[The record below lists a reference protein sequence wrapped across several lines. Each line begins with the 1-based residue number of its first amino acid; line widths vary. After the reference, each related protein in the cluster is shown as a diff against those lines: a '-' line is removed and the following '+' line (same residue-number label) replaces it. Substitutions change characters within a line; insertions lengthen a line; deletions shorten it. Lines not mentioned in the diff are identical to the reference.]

1 MQCCIGEKESDKIEQ
16 TTHSISICHV
26 SCESKLFFWIFYRP
40 FQSAMS
46 LANQSLGF
54 CYTLS
59 FHNKWTHKNPYTFL
73 FYLRGGGGGGKKNGE
88 GKVNKRRKDNVEM
101 IRAGPGKSIAGE
113 KNTLDFSLRE
123 SAHDTKAS
131 GEGAREIISFL
142 CTEIHHYQRRRRT
155 VRLLVVER
163 ERQTERER
171 QM

>member
-1 MQCCIGEKESDKIEQ
+1 
-16 TTHSISICHV
+16 
-26 SCESKLFFWIFYRP
+26 
-40 FQSAMS
+40 
-46 LANQSLGF
+46 
-54 CYTLS
+54 
-59 FHNKWTHKNPYTFL
+59 
-73 FYLRGGGGGGKKNGE
+73 
-88 GKVNKRRKDNVEM
+88 M

-163 ERQTERER
+163 ERDRQRER
-171 QM
+171 DRCSCVETEVVEKLDTLKHWFRCGPYTHTHHPPACRSILFTRHIIDEANNRQAENHAVTTIPKKRNC